1 MLYRYTSQPFDIK
14 NDIYEVGPYQL
25 EVELEA
31 LEIGFALST
40 QSPTFMF
47 GRLDGV
53 INLQKAIVGAQ
64 FVPDE
69 RR

>member
-1 MLYRYTSQPFDIK
+1 M
-14 NDIYEVGPYQL
+14 GPYQL
-25 EVELEA
+25 EVELKA
-31 LEIGFALST
+31 LEIGFALSA

-53 INLQKAIVGAQ
+53 VNLLITIVGVQ
-64 FVPDE
+64 FVPAE